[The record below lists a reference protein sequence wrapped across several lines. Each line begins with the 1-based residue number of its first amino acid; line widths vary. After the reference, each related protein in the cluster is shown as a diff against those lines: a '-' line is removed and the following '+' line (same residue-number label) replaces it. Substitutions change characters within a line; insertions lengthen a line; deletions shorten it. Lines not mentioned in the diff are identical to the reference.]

1 MTNDAKLQRNRRA
14 EWFGLALQYAL
25 AGSFITGAA
34 LVAFM
39 GKLYA
44 AVALLALA
52 ALIVLR
58 LKRGR
63 VNR

>member
-1 MTNDAKLQRNRRA
+1 MTNDAKLQPHRRA
-14 EWFGLALQYAL
+14 EWFGLVLQYAI
-25 AGSFITGAA
+25 ACCFVTGAA